1 MINYV
6 KINAVLPRISSAI
19 RQEDTNMNLLSY
31 ALQAY
36 DLIASPV
43 HKIEEPRMYT
53 VKDHKVELGDDVIQV
68 NLATFMLNEPTESD
82 CNELASTLNIQS
94 GVAQEEYNLT
104 DSTNPCA
111 GNYAIAHKL
120 FLTTNY
126 YNNNFYPMKYI
137 GTSKYACKSCLSRF
151 CHDCGETFSIDEN
164 KVLWTSFKDGT
175 VCLFESKVMKDEDGD
190 YLIIDDEDV
199 IKYLALYAELEH
211 FRNRMYSHEQ
221 GAIRIVNSLES
232 KVNIWYN
239 KARSTIKKIL
249 LNPQLIGEIT
259 VNSKN
264 NNFWRHLPDL
274 YRDKTELNLFYK

>member
-6 KINAVLPRISSAI
+6 KIDAVLPRISKAI
-19 RQEDTNMNLLSY
+19 RQEDTNLNLLSY
-31 ALQAY
+31 ALQGY
-36 DLIASPV
+36 DLIASPL
-43 HKIEEPRMYT
+43 HKKESPRMYT
-53 VKDHKVELGDDVIQV
+53 VKDHKVELCKDVIQI
-68 NLATFMLNEPTESD
+68 NLATFMLTSPNQNQCE
-82 CNELASTLNIQS
+82 ELNNCLNIQS

-111 GNYAIAHKL
+111 GNYSINHKL
-120 FLTTNY
+120 FLSSSF
-126 YNNNFYPMKYI
+126 YNSNFYPMKYI
-137 GTSKYACKSCLSRF
+137 GSSQYVCKSCFSRF
-151 CHDCGETFSIDEN
+151 CHECNETFSVDEN

-175 VCLFESKVMKDEDGD
+175 ICLLESKVMKDEEGD

-221 GAIRIVNSLES
+221 GSGQIVDRLES

-249 LNPQLIGEIT
+249 LNPQIIGEIT
-259 VNSKN
+259 VNSYN
-264 NNFWRHLPDL
+264 NNFWRHLPDV
-274 YRDKTELNLFYK
+274 YRDKTELNLYYK